1 MRIEV
6 SHIRNRT
13 LNYIVV
19 NKPSQLILKV
29 ITSSIPPTPHKDHS
43 FHEASII
50 VLNHYYKLHKKAL
63 SKGVQ
68 VSVGEIMDSCTSF
81 REQISGT
88 KQSKV
93 QLVNT
98 RYRNESTP
106 TFVDREATI
115 KHWIEQ
121 NPNAGV
127 HDLSDKFL
135 TGIMVASAYLNKYR

>member
-1 MRIEV
+1 M
-6 SHIRNRT
+6 
-13 LNYIVV
+13 NYICIH
-19 NKPSQLILKV
+19 KPSQLIQKV
-29 ITSSIPPTPHKDHS
+29 ITSSSAPKSDKDHS
-43 FHEASII
+43 FYEASIV

-68 VSVGEIMDSCTSF
+68 VSVGDLMNSSPTF

-135 TGIMVASAYLNKYR
+135 TGTMVASAYLNKYR